1 MTQISAIAPSLDR
14 PETDMAAVLSQL
26 LSDACAFVDRDRS
39 AAKSCIDRALA
50 LIERDL
56 GRREAGGVASA
67 LTESSRALAPW
78 QIRRVKAFIGANLD
92 RAIQVNELAL
102 LTRLTVGYFSRA
114 FSGSFGVSP
123 QAYITERR
131 MDLACRLMLTT
142 DAPLSRIALE
152 CGLADQAHFSK
163 MFSRV
168 FGSPPGVW
176 RRNRRGSVARH
187 PSRAA

>member
-1 MTQISAIAPSLDR
+1 MTQIAAVAPSLDR
-14 PETDMAAVLSQL
+14 LETGIAAVLSQL
-26 LSDACAFVDRDRS
+26 LSDAGAFVDRDRS

-56 GRREAGGVASA
+56 GRRDATGAASA
-67 LTESSRALAPW
+67 LSESSRALAPW
-78 QIRRVKAFIGANLD
+78 QAKRVTAFIAANLD
-92 RAIQVNELAL
+92 RAIQVNELAD
-102 LTRLTVGYFSRA
+102 LTRLTVSYFSRA

-131 MDLACRLMLTT
+131 MDLACHLMLTT
-142 DAPLSRIALE
+142 DAPLSRIALD

-176 RRNRRGSVARH
+176 RRNRRGTVAR
-187 PSRAA
+187 PSSRAA